1 MNSITSSSVSK
12 IFNRGELVIT
22 ECWFINSSKSH
33 DVLGSAPHFFNG
45 LFSQQP
51 SFNGSLLS
59 VQEMNGGVLKRGHVE
74 LLVKSGDDETS
85 LFTLGLFAEGLS
97 SFMSSSEEANSD
109 EDATPTAGMELAVQG
124 VQMRPLTF
132 LKGQGDLMGHFWS
145 GTASEPTT
153 AYKRVT
159 LKQNH
164 KQVIALNNG
173 ALLDFTAL
181 GAVSIDLNGKIEIS
195 LRYKNANS
203 EVVQK

>member
-1 MNSITSSSVSK
+1 
-12 IFNRGELVIT
+12 
-22 ECWFINSSKSH
+22 
-33 DVLGSAPHFFNG
+33 
-45 LFSQQP
+45 
-51 SFNGSLLS
+51 
-59 VQEMNGGVLKRGHVE
+59 MNGGVLKRGHVE

-132 LKGQGDLMGHFWS
+132 FKGQGDLMGHFWS

-203 EVVQK
+203 EVVQW